1 MTSHDSHFEDAVCNG
16 TEIEEE
22 VEQDDPDK
30 LHDEMKEDL
39 P

>member
-1 MTSHDSHFEDAVCNG
+1 MSHDSHFEDTAANRI
-16 TEIEEE
+16 EIEEE